1 MPEAKKPKSTKAA
14 ADKKVAA
21 ELTAKQRLFV
31 AEYLKDF
38 NGYQAAVR
46 AGYGQKG
53 AAAQAARLLINVN
66 VQNAI
71 SDALKRR
78 EERTEITSDMVLKR
92 WWQIATADPNELMQ
106 LRRGACRYCHGFGH
120 QYQWTEREFEEAKL
134 MAELNE
140 VPPPLMLGG
149 FGFDKTKAAHPK
161 CPECNG
167 EGQQEVFIHDTRK
180 LSSAG
185 KLLFAGV
192 KQTKFGIEV
201 LTQSQEAALLNV
213 AKHLGMFTEKIDLK
227 SKSQVNI
234 NHNITPEQ
242 AKRIA
247 EEFLKLNE
255 SN

>member
-1 MPEAKKPKSTKAA
+1 MPEAKKPKAQKPT
-14 ADKKVAA
+14 ADKKGVA
-21 ELTAKQRLFV
+21 ELTAKQRLFI

-38 NGYQAAVR
+38 NGHQAAVR
-46 AGYGQKG
+46 SGYSQKT
-53 AAAQAARLLINVN
+53 AAQQAARLLINVN

-78 EERTEITSDMVLKR
+78 EERTEITADMVLKR
-92 WWQIATADPNELMQ
+92 WWEIATADPNELMQ
-106 LRRGACRYCHGFGH
+106 LRRGACRYCHGLNH
-120 QYQWTEREFEEAKL
+120 QYQWTEREFEEATL

-140 VPPPLMLGG
+140 VQAPATLGG
-149 FGFDKTKAAHPK
+149 FGFDKSKTPHPE

-180 LSSAG
+180 LSGAG

-213 AKHLGMFTEKIDLK
+213 AKHLGMFTERIDVK
-227 SKSQVNI
+227 SKSQIDI
-234 NHNITPEQ
+234 NQTITPEQ

-255 SN
+255 SS